1 MATQTYKRR
10 HINNLKRPQQEANMA
25 DKLSQTPTEEK
36 LEPARITIMRCATC
50 KMDKFYRGSDI
61 GDRHIDMA
69 VRLSWWP
76 EVL

>member
-1 MATQTYKRR
+1 
-10 HINNLKRPQQEANMA
+10 
-25 DKLSQTPTEEK
+25 
-36 LEPARITIMRCATC
+36 MRCATC